1 MNPLLQNN
9 RNLQPI
15 DKNKFIQLA
24 KNIPESELQRMVSYA
39 RQQGMSDEQ
48 IKQGLDFVHS
58 LKNQK

>member
-9 RNLQPI
+9 SLQPI
-15 DKNKFIQLA
+15 DKNKFMQFA
-24 KNIPESELQRMVSYA
+24 KNIPESELQRIVSFA
-39 RQQGMSDEQ
+39 RKQGMSDEQ

>member
-9 RNLQPI
+9 RSLQPI
-15 DKNKFIQLA
+15 DKNKFMQLA

-58 LKNQK
+58 LKNQR

>member
-1 MNPLLQNN
+1 MNPLLANN
-9 RNLQPI
+9 SLQQI
-15 DKNKFIQLA
+15 DKNKFMQLA
-24 KNIPESELQRMVSYA
+24 KNIPESELQKMVSYA

>member
-1 MNPLLQNN
+1 MNPLLANN
-9 RNLQPI
+9 SLQQI
-15 DKNKFIQLA
+15 DKNKFMQLA

>member
-39 RQQGMSDEQ
+39 RQKGMSDEQ